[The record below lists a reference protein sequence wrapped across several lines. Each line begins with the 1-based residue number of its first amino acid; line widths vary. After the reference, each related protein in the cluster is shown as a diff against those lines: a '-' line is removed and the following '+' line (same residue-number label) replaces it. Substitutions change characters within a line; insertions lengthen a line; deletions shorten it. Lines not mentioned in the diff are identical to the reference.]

1 MRLHQP
7 SAFYGV
13 NSSRLGSDAIDQV
26 GWNRGLFELATAGEI
41 CAYYDRIMRKPRVRE
56 RILGIAKSVFSATAT
71 KLDELM
77 AAEAALAAAV

>member
-1 MRLHQP
+1 M
-7 SAFYGV
+7 
-13 NSSRLGSDAIDQV
+13 

-77 AAEAALAAAV
+77 AAEAALAAPV